1 MRWQRNYLWRK
12 RNCLL
17 INESGTK
24 EENNEMF
31 GLECS
36 TVCNRDVDVDAYR
49 RRRLEAFE
57 MWIWRRMG
65 KISFSWLDK
74 VTNEEVLGKVNENRQ
89 RKHQWIGHVLRH
101 DGLLYEITEGRM
113 KGKPT
118 RGRREKIQVL
128 HDLANDGQLRTERDG
143 DTEKGCQKLAVQQ
156 RTDDDDDDDD
166 DDP

>member
-101 DGLLYEITEGRM
+101 DGILYEITEGRM

-166 DDP
+166 P